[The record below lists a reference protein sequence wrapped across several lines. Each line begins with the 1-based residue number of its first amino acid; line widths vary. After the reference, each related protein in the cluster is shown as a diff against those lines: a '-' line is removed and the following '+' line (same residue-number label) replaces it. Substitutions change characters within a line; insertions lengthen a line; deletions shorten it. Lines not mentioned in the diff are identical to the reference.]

1 MALPDAKLIELVEA
15 IELLRGAGWTVEP
28 PASKPG
34 AKRVGRPP
42 KKAVGRPPK
51 RPVGRPPK
59 RPVGRPPKTEVG

>member
-1 MALPDAKLIELVEA
+1 MSLTDSKLLELLET

-28 PASKPG
+28 PASKPST
-34 AKRVGRPP
+34 KRVGRPP

-59 RPVGRPPKTEVG
+59 TATS